1 MTRMWLYLIDAL
13 INKTRKPNFLKTDIF
28 SFVFMKKNYLRMM
41 KQLKFAL
48 QINNISLE
56 YTLVRWVY
64 ITRILSIPSW
74 NLKKKK
80 KKKSGGCPRNIV
92 HFHSLLLKILWS
104 SIYFICACF
113 ISLSELHDSQYDR
126 PQSSAASHDETITV
140 HSWIWLWINC

>member
-28 SFVFMKKNYLRMM
+28 SFVFMKKIIQDDEAVEIRPAN
-41 KQLKFAL
+41 KQHFPGVHVSAVSVYNSDFVNSFLKFKK
-48 QINNISLE
+48 E
-56 YTLVRWVY
+56 KEKEKWWV
-64 ITRILSIPSW
+64 
-74 NLKKKK
+74 
-80 KKKSGGCPRNIV
+80 RNIV